1 MTVDANYKCQPDFD
15 GYKLEMQ
22 AHTDTMNTL
31 IEELKENTSDP
42 VLLLQSIIYS
52 ILAILNS
59 FFIINEPIFALKN
72 VSFVLN
78 SPVGSSISTNE
89 KAVQHNRE
97 AGQDSDK
104 YSK

>member
-42 VLLLQSIIYS
+42 VLLL
-52 ILAILNS
+52 
-59 FFIINEPIFALKN
+59 
-72 VSFVLN
+72 
-78 SPVGSSISTNE
+78 
-89 KAVQHNRE
+89 
-97 AGQDSDK
+97 
-104 YSK
+104 